1 MAKFA
6 QPRCSAPEPPSFTSS
21 FAEGFPCFLVI
32 PLWSLCPSE
41 AQSSLTCSSVLSA
54 QCAGGLRSGGSR
66 VFSSPVAGSNSSW
79 VSLAVERS
87 APLRVA
93 STRIDLERSASE
105 RSAHIRSAPERS
117 ALTRS
122 ALKRIALRRFVL
134 LRFAFI
140 RSASERS
147 ALERSASESFVPGRS
162 ALQRSARTRFVLERS
177 VSESSALER
186 SARTRFASERFA
198 PESSGSIERFFSLHE
213 FQGAL
218 ATLMAS
224 WVTPLLGA
232 RLPLFRYCLPHRWG
246 RLNPL
251 CSH

>member
-1 MAKFA
+1 MRLSRTRTSLLVRRNSENSVTAKFA

-21 FAEGFPCFLVI
+21 FAEVFPSFLVI
-32 PLWSLCPSE
+32 PLWSLCPSGT
-41 AQSSLTCSSVLSA
+41 QSSLLTCSSLLTP

-79 VSLAVERS
+79 VRIAVERS
-87 APLRVA
+87 APVRVA
-93 STRIDLERSASE
+93 PARIALERSASE
-105 RSAHIRSAPERS
+105 RSAHIRSAPQRS
-117 ALTRS
+117 ARTRS

-134 LRFAFI
+134 WRFAFI
-140 RSASERS
+140 RSASESS
-147 ALERSASESFVPGRS
+147 ALERSASESFVAGSS
-162 ALQRSARTRFVLERS
+162 ALQ
-177 VSESSALER
+177 R

-198 PESSGSIERFFSLHE
+198 PERFGSIERFFGLQE

-224 WVTPLLGA
+224 WVTPFLGA

-246 RLNPL
+246 G
-251 CSH
+251 

>member
-21 FAEGFPCFLVI
+21 FAEVFPCFLVI
-32 PLWSLCPSE
+32 PLWSLCPSG
-41 AQSSLTCSSVLSA
+41 AQSSLTCSSVLTA

-79 VSLAVERS
+79 VRLAVERS

-93 STRIDLERSASE
+93 PTRIALERSASE
-105 RSAHIRSAPERS
+105 RSAHMRSAPERS
-117 ALTRS
+117 ARTR
-122 ALKRIALRRFVL
+122 F
-134 LRFAFI
+134 
-140 RSASERS
+140 
-147 ALERSASESFVPGRS
+147 ASESFVPGRS
-162 ALQRSARTRFVLERS
+162 ALERSARTRFVPGRFAPERSASWRSAPVRAALERS
-177 VSESSALER
+177 VSDSSALER
-186 SARTRFASERFA
+186 SARTRFA
-198 PESSGSIERFFSLHE
+198 PESSGSIERFFPLHE

-218 ATLMAS
+218 ATLMAY
-224 WVTPLLGA
+224 WVTPFLGA
-232 RLPLFRYCLPHRWG
+232 RLPSFRYDLPHRWG